1 MTDRKQISYMQER
14 NARLAIQKILIEEWG
29 FRSNGVPIPK

>member
-14 NARLAIQKILIEEWG
+14 NARLAIQKILIEEVLDALNIVV
-29 FRSNGVPIPK
+29 F